1 MWLRYVGG
9 VGEHSTWL
17 RNGTDLRYRN
27 VRYAII
33 RLSHCSKGVELNADG
48 CRLPML
54 NAAGRLPEGIHRGS
68 AKDLRLRFVDGAPH
82 STRRDTLLQAFE
94 LYAEQVWEILPEAR
108 LWVDGGFVTHK
119 AWEPKDIDVV
129 ILVSH
134 SDVVGV
140 DQSRLFP
147 LLTRTA
153 ENGIRIQP
161 MGGLVDGFIADRNDP
176 AVTRYW
182 SDFWSTVTDESKE
195 PVEGVRKGYVEVIA
209 P

>member
-1 MWLRYVGG
+1 MPRGG
-9 VGEHSTWL
+9 
-17 RNGTDLRYRN
+17 
-27 VRYAII
+27 
-33 RLSHCSKGVELNADG
+33 G
-48 CRLPML
+48 CRREFT
-54 NAAGRLPEGIHRGS
+54 GGS

-147 LLTRTA
+147 
-153 ENGIRIQP
+153 P
-161 MGGLVDGFIADRNDP
+161 SDSDGGEWDTNPTHGRVVDGFIADRNDP